1 MNPFLQAI
9 RNFHKKYSSIS
20 QRTPISKLPEDIK
33 QFRIELMKEE
43 LAELVEAMEKE
54 NIEEISKEL
63 ADVMY
68 TVLGT
73 VETYG
78 LTKDFEAIFQAVHKS
93 NMSKDIVKE
102 GKAIKGKNYRK
113 PKIDKILNRK

>member
-1 MNPFLQAI
+1 MNLFLQAI
-9 RNFHKKYSSIS
+9 QQFHKKFSSFS
-20 QRTPISKLPEDIK
+20 QSEPTSKIPEDIK

-78 LTKDFEAIFQAVHKS
+78 LTKNFEAIFQAVHDS
-93 NMSKDIVKE
+93 NMSKDVVKD
-102 GKAIKGKNYRK
+102 GKAVKGKNYK
-113 PKIDKILNRK
+113 EPKIDKILT